1 MCLKY
6 AEMLLFAEDATIL
19 FTHQNSAEISE
30 VHKKLLENNTKLV
43 PSKQLANQCKYNKI
57 CNISQKGQHKGG
69 LGSKYRRIMFKE
81 GKFSQ
86 MFRCYY

>member
-1 MCLKY
+1 MWRPQGSILGPLLFVYVNDLSKCLKY

-57 CNISQKGQHKGG
+57 CNISQ
-69 LGSKYRRIMFKE
+69 
-81 GKFSQ
+81 
-86 MFRCYY
+86 